1 MTDSVGKWQQ
11 EYYDDLSKFKA
22 GARAA
27 LVEIWQLKAEI
38 AAKDAEIA
46 RLREAAEPFTF
57 STYPGKFQSDDGG
70 CTEAIICDE
79 DVQKLRAA
87 LSGKEGGG

>member
-1 MTDSVGKWQQ
+1 MTDTAGKWQQ
-11 EYYDDLSKFKA
+11 QYYDNLNLLKA
-22 GARAA
+22 AGRAA
-27 LVEIWQLKAEI
+27 FVEIGQLKAEI

-57 STYPGKFQSDDGG
+57 STYPDKFQSDDGG

-87 LSGKEGGG
+87 LSGKEG